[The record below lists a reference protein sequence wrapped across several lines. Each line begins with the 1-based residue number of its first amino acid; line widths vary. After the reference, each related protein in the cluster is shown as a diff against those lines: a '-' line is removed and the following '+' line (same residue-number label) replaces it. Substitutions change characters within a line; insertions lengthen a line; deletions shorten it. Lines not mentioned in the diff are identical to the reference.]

1 MLIDTQ
7 KLGKRKEETSLIRY
21 GNAGDYGNAYRHTLW
36 QSIITRDFDSE
47 IAQLAGYSHED
58 GTRFDLTKR
67 FFGNI
72 DNADAIADLLNN
84 IIGRRIGSEN
94 KNANNKMLAKLVAKE
109 FHENGLW
116 TVKEVDGM
124 YELEKTRLTQEQYDS
139 MLKTIEQ
146 KGENGLN
153 Q

>member
-1 MLIDTQ
+1 MSSDI
-7 KLGKRKEETSLIRY
+7 KVCKSAGVSY
-21 GNAGDYGNAYRHTLW
+21 GNVGDYGNAYRHTLW

-58 GTRFDLTKR
+58 GARFDLTKR

-139 MLKTIEQ
+139 MFKTIEQ